1 MTPNKQSKHAHV
13 AQLIKKEL
21 QHRYP
26 LTEWRVKSSS
36 FSGGDSVDVSY
47 TDGPTSHDVQ
57 QILNK
62 YENSSFDAM
71 TDCSNYMKPA
81 YGGEG
86 VRFAMEARHYSKEAT
101 DASRARLVK
110 LYHLEGLSDQ
120 DPIPDNW
127 RVGGYYC
134 LDQLI
139 GHELQDKD
147 LYPKVPQDVT
157 DYIKEYVIKPS
168 APVCLT
174 PSEPA
179 PQVDPIQSGII
190 KTLTATTDPLD
201 EVSPFT
207 ERDIDRLV
215 DLLMVEIVKRNDPP
229 DAIKFVVGK

>member
-1 MTPNKQSKHAHV
+1 MTPNKQSTHAHV
-13 AQLIKKEL
+13 ASLIKKEL
-21 QHRYP
+21 QTRYP
-26 LTEWRVKSSS
+26 LTLWRVKSAI
-36 FSGGDSVDVSY
+36 FAGGDSVDVNY

-57 QILNK
+57 AILNK

-81 YGGEG
+81 YGGDG
-86 VRFAMEARHYSKEAT
+86 VRFAMENRHYSKEAT
-101 DASRARLVK
+101 AASRARLVS
-110 LYHLEGLSDQ
+110 LYHLEGLGDN

-147 LYPKVPQDVT
+147 LYPDSVL
-157 DYIKEYVIKPS
+157 VIKATP
-168 APVCLT
+168 PVCLT

-179 PQVDPIQSGII
+179 PQVDPIAASITR
-190 KTLTATTDPLD
+190 TLTATTDPLD

-207 ERDIDRLV
+207 EKDVNRLV
-215 DLLMVEIVKRNDPP
+215 DLLMTEIVKRNDPP
-229 DAIKFVVGK
+229 EDIKFVVGK